1 MCGVYLTYS
10 ELMWSGQALVH
21 GVNYSPGIELGWG
34 IVNFSI
40 CSIKTNVF
48 LEEVL
53 ISCDC
58 LSGQSIS
65 LTYVYIGLGLSVH
78 AGLCQAVVHDAQG
91 AHPSGEAIVAV
102 AGAGA

>member
-1 MCGVYLTYS
+1 MYFIVPTVMKRQTSCTLNANALPFPSQLDWMCGVYVTYS

-21 GVNYSPGIELGWG
+21 GVNYSPGIELG
-34 IVNFSI
+34 IVHFSI

-65 LTYVYIGLGLSVH
+65 LTYMYT
-78 AGLCQAVVHDAQG
+78 
-91 AHPSGEAIVAV
+91 
-102 AGAGA
+102 